1 MKATIVPNEIKVE
14 HNIRPDVG
22 REFLTFDVEGWDEVQ
37 KLSKKVL
44 VFNDKKFTFSGWNSD
59 NNQCFFAKPLDF
71 EASFA
76 KIV

>member
-22 REFLTFDVEGWDEVQ
+22 REFLTFDVEGWDEV
-37 KLSKKVL
+37 KKISKKVL
-44 VFNDKKFTFSGWNSD
+44 VFNNKKFTFSGWNSD
-59 NNQCFFAKPLDF
+59 TNQCFFTKPLDF

-76 KIV
+76 KIL